1 MYISFEKL
9 SDNAR
14 IWIYPSNRKL
24 SDQEVKEILVLFEK
38 FFAQWTA
45 HNKKLLASVQIPY
58 NRFIVIGLDSD
69 FQSPSGCSIDSSV
82 HFIQNIE
89 KSYKIVLLDKM
100 NVTFKQGA
108 YLVYKSL
115 TEFKKMIKNGSI
127 NKKTIVFN
135 NLVNDVREYKTQWET
150 SISNSWHSRFLNK

>member
-1 MYISFEKL
+1 MTYNMQVPFDKL
-9 SDNAR
+9 SDEAR
-14 IWIYPSNRKL
+14 VWIYPASRPFSSNECDEITTKL
-24 SDQEVKEILVLFEK
+24 NTFLN
-38 FFAQWTA
+38 QWTA
-45 HNKKLLASVQIPY
+45 HGASLNAAVTIPY

-115 TEFKKMIKNGSI
+115 TEFKKMIKTNH
-127 NKKTIVFN
+127 KK
-135 NLVNDVREYKTQWET
+135 LKA
-150 SISNSWHSRFLNK
+150 NSTTDSK